1 MIKKKIENG
10 VLEFPYHNN
19 ISSKI
24 EQWIR
29 IVKGDSMMS
38 HWCLICCFW
47 LQYYLYYNFK
57 TNMCACTLIGFL
69 KKTINK
75 VMPSISG
82 NIERVILFLILCYL
96 IMLLSIC
103 NML

>member
-1 MIKKKIENG
+1 MIKKKKLEHG
-10 VLEFPYHNN
+10 VLKFPYHNN

-29 IVKGDSMMS
+29 RIVKGDSVMR

-57 TNMCACTLIGFL
+57 TNMCACTLIGFFL
-69 KKTINK
+69 KKKQQQIK
-75 VMPSISG
+75 WCH
-82 NIERVILFLILCYL
+82 LFQGI
-96 IMLLSIC
+96 
-103 NML
+103 